1 MTSSIPRI
9 ASGIAHVLANL
20 DGPAFDIGAT
30 NVAMTNTA
38 TGGRRFDAKTLTAAA
53 TVEVHSANGHT
64 FIAKHAQLELDAS
77 TTAGAGFL

>member
-9 ASGIAHVLANL
+9 ASGSAHVLANL
-20 DGPAFDIGAT
+20 DGSAFDIGAT
-30 NVAMTNTA
+30 NLAMTTTA
-38 TGGRRFDAKTLTAAA
+38 TGTI
-53 TVEVHSANGHT
+53 EVHSANGHT